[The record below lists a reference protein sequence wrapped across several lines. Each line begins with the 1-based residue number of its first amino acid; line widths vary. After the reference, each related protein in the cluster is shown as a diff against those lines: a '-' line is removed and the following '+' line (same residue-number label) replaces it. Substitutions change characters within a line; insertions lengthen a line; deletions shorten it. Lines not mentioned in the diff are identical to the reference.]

1 MLLDGTLNQLCYA
14 YIFDLWRICAW
25 EGGILITELMKN
37 VFKRKRENNNKK
49 KNIFQLKE
57 VHCKVRLRF
66 LETRITHAPTLIT
79 AVDLT

>member
-1 MLLDGTLNQLCYA
+1 M
-14 YIFDLWRICAW
+14 
-25 EGGILITELMKN
+25 ITELMKN

-49 KNIFQLKE
+49 KNIFQLKG